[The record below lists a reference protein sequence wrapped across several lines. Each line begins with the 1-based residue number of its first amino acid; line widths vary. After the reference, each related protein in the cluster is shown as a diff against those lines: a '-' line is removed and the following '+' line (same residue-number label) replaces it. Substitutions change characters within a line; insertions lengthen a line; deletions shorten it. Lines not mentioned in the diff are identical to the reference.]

1 MVIKPYTISFLD
13 NMMQTF
19 YVMKQN
25 NREYTFSL
33 CCSISGIEETIV
45 SLFSTVSWLQMRW
58 QCSLYAQLLPG
69 LLFSLIS
76 QRCLPAIKMD
86 QPCRERERERKERD
100 QPLYHSHIICTHYS
114 CTWQHNYQSSGP
126 VQLKASGCWQTG
138 VWVKGTWQR
147 WVKISAKV
155 FEDSNCP
162 SVLTMLTVIEE
173 GSWITRKSFT
183 ILATDV
189 SCQTI

>member
-58 QCSLYAQLLPG
+58 QCSLYPQLLLG
-69 LLFSLIS
+69 LLFSSSHSDVSLRSRWIS
-76 QRCLPAIKMD
+76 LAERG
-86 QPCRERERERKERD
+86 REREKRD

-162 SVLTMLTVIEE
+162 SVLTMLTVIED

>member
-1 MVIKPYTISFLD
+1 MLLYFWHRGNYSFFIFHSFLIA
-13 NMMQTF
+13 NEVTVF
-19 YVMKQN
+19 FV
-25 NREYTFSL
+25 
-33 CCSISGIEETIV
+33 CSIAPRV
-45 SLFSTVSWLQMRW
+45 AF
-58 QCSLYAQLLPG
+58 
-69 LLFSLIS
+69 FLIS
-76 QRCLPAIKMD
+76 QRCLPAIKTD

-173 GSWITRKSFT
+173 RSWITRKSFT

>member
-13 NMMQTF
+13 NTMQTF

-25 NREYTFSL
+25 NREDTFSL

-69 LLFSLIS
+69 LLFSSSHSDVSLRSRRIS
-76 QRCLPAIKMD
+76 LA
-86 QPCRERERERKERD
+86 ERGRKRERKETSRCTI
-100 QPLYHSHIICTHYS
+100 HIICTHYS
-114 CTWQHNYQSSGP
+114 WTWQHNYQSWGP

-173 GSWITRKSFT
+173 GSWKTRKSFT

>member
-69 LLFSLIS
+69 LLFSSSHSDVSLRSRRIS
-76 QRCLPAIKMD
+76 LAERG
-86 QPCRERERERKERD
+86 REREKREASRCTI
-100 QPLYHSHIICTHYS
+100 HIICTHYS
-114 CTWQHNYQSSGP
+114 CTWQHNYQSWGP

-155 FEDSNCP
+155 FKDSNCP

-173 GSWITRKSFT
+173 GSWKTRKSFT

>member
-1 MVIKPYTISFLD
+1 MLLYFWHRGNYSFFIFHSFLIA
-13 NMMQTF
+13 NEVTVF
-19 YVMKQN
+19 FV
-25 NREYTFSL
+25 S
-33 CCSISGIEETIV
+33 SIAPRV
-45 SLFSTVSWLQMRW
+45 AF
-58 QCSLYAQLLPG
+58 
-69 LLFSLIS
+69 FLIS
-76 QRCLPAIKMD
+76 QRCLPAIKTD